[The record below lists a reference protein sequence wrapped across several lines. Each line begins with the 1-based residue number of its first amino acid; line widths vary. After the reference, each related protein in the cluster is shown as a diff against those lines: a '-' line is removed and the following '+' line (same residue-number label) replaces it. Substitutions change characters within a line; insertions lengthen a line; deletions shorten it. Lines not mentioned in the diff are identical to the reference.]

1 MIETGI
7 SLQGLVLA
15 MAAPADGNASPWT
28 MLIPW
33 VAVLAIFYVLIFMP
47 MRKQK
52 KQVQDFRA
60 GLKVSDRVVT
70 SGGIYGTITKIE
82 EQSIK
87 VQIADKVIVELSKNA
102 VVGYQGQAPVTPDS
116 Q

>member
-1 MIETGI
+1 MTETGLL
-7 SLQGLVLA
+7 LQGLVLA
-15 MAAPADGNASPWT
+15 MAAPADGTASPWT

-52 KQVQDFRA
+52 KQVQDFRS
-60 GLKVSDRVVT
+60 GLKVGERVVT
-70 SGGIYGTITKIE
+70 SGGIYGTITKLD

-87 VQIADKVIVELSKNA
+87 VQIADKVVVELSKNA